1 MAETSMSSMRRAMDM
16 GEKLGLK
23 DAELAKFIEE
33 NEPKFAAE
41 IEREE
46 RRMERE
52 AKKEAEAEDRQLQM
66 KQMEIDS
73 QKQARELE
81 MQKEIEEKRLE
92 LEMKK
97 LEVETIRRDD
107 SKNESTGL
115 EWVSNKPKPK
125 LPVFDEKTD
134 DMDSYLQRFEWIA
147 ENYQWDKAEW
157 SFHLSQY
164 LKGKATETYTRMA
177 AENRKDYD
185 QVKEALLKRYNLTEE
200 GYRKRFRESKAEHDE
215 TPQQFLV
222 RLSTYID
229 KWVELSNCK
238 DLKELNLRE
247 QFIAACPTDLAVHLK
262 EMKFDSCDELAEAAD
277 RYLTAHGH
285 KMSFIRKTTPN
296 ETTITGHSYNE
307 KGHIANRCN
316 KKPQKYCAHCKMNN
330 HNLAECRRL
339 KTPTHKAGV
348 AEGETNPEGQN
359 TDEIKL
365 SGKRYVQ
372 VACCK
377 GKVGKMEN
385 GVNLVG
391 GYVNGKQV
399 EMIRDTG
406 CTTVVVKKSLVKAD
420 QYTGEEGYLRMAD
433 NTARKLPFA
442 KISIN
447 TPFYQ
452 GDVTAMVMETPIH
465 DLMLGNISGAR
476 SPCDPLPEQDRECS
490 AVTRAQAIENK
501 RGEKP
506 LSVVSNENIEV
517 NREDLIKSQREDDSL
532 KRLYDATEA
541 ITKGKQQTRFM
552 VKKDILYREYYHPGY
567 NSGQPIKQVV
577 VPKTLRVAVMRH
589 AHDSLLSGHLGIR
602 KTTDRI
608 LTNFF
613 WPGLHD
619 EVTRFCR
626 SCDICQR
633 TVKKGSVQKVP
644 LQRTPL
650 IETPF
655 KRCAVDLIGPI
666 NPPSEKGHRY
676 ILTLVDYATRYPEAV
691 PLKEI
696 SSEAVAEALIDIY
709 SRVGIPEEVIS
720 DRGTQ
725 FISEY
730 MEEFARLLGM
740 KQMPTTPYHAM
751 ANGLVERFN
760 GTLKSMLKKLCH
772 QEPRQWHRYIN
783 PALFAYREVP
793 QESTGFSPF
802 ELLYGRT
809 VRGPMDILRQLWT
822 QDDADGETK
831 SSYQH
836 VFDLRA
842 KLEDTM
848 ELAQKALE
856 GNKQRYK
863 HYFDKKAKKRE
874 FQEGDK
880 VLILL
885 PTNHNKLLMHWQGP
899 YNVEEKVGINAYRVQ
914 VKGKSRTYHANL
926 LKKYY
931 VRDSEKEITEVAGIG
946 EVEEEE
952 GTLAELYSG
961 KSVGTVKDLKM
972 GENISD
978 EQRKQIA
985 DIVKDYTDI
994 FTDRPGNCNLIKHPI
1009 TLTSNK
1015 PIKSK
1020 PYTLPYAVRES
1031 LREDIK
1037 DMLNT
1042 GIIRESNSPYASPVV
1057 LVKKPDGSNRLC
1069 ADYRNLNKIT
1079 VFDPEPM
1086 TTASDLFQKMSG
1098 NHHFSKVYL
1107 TKGYWQIPVEENDI
1121 PKTAFVTPDG
1131 QYEFIRM
1138 PFGMVNSGAT
1148 FVRGMKKL
1156 LKDLPGVD
1164 NYIDD
1169 IIVHT
1174 AKWEDH
1180 LDTLRELFT
1189 RLAKAQLT
1197 IKPTKCYLGGTS
1209 IEFLGHKV
1217 DRGELKPMEDNVE
1230 KITEAPR
1237 PLTKTQVRSFLGLT
1251 GYYREF
1257 VPNYAA
1263 IASPL
1268 SDLTKKGQPNKVI
1281 WTDAQ
1286 EKAYRKLRATITE
1299 KPVLKLPDITKQFT
1313 LRTDASDTGLG
1324 AVLLQEHDGKLFP
1337 VSYAS
1342 RKLLD
1347 RERNYSTIEKEC
1359 LAIVWAVKKYLPY
1372 LYGVEFILQ
1381 TDHQPLTYINRA
1393 KYENSRVMRWALYLQ
1408 DYRMTVESIKGK
1420 DNVGADYMS
1429 RIDSES

>member
-23 DAELAKFIEE
+23 DAELDKFIEE

-46 RRMERE
+46 RRMGRE
-52 AKKEAEAEDRQLQM
+52 AKKEAEAEDRQLQHQMQM

-73 QKQARELE
+73 RKQARELE
-81 MQKEIEEKRLE
+81 MQREIEEKRLAHE
-92 LEMKK
+92 LEIKK
-97 LEVETIRRDD
+97 LEVENIRMDD

-115 EWVSNKPKPK
+115 EWVSNKPKP
-125 LPVFDEKTD
+125 LLSVFDEKTD

-164 LKGKATETYTRMA
+164 LKGKATETYTRMV

-185 QVKEALLKRYNLTEE
+185 QVKEALLKRYNFTEE
-200 GYRKRFRESKAEHDE
+200 GYRKRFRESKAKHDE

-222 RLSTYID
+222 RLRTYID

-238 DLKELNLRE
+238 DLKKLNLRE
-247 QFIAACPTDLAVHLK
+247 QFIAACPTNLAVHLK
-262 EMKFDSCDELAEAAD
+262 EMKFDRCVELAEAAD
-277 RYLTAHGH
+277 RYLTAHAR
-285 KMSFIRKTTPN
+285 KMSFIKKTTPN

-330 HNLAECRRL
+330 HNTTECRRL

-365 SGKRYVQ
+365 SWKRYVQ

-442 KISIN
+442 KISID

-452 GDVTAMVMETPIH
+452 GDITAMVIETPIH

-476 SPCDPLPEQDRECS
+476 SPF
-490 AVTRAQAIENK
+490 
-501 RGEKP
+501 
-506 LSVVSNENIEV
+506 VSNENIEV

-552 VKKDILYREYYHPGY
+552 VKKDILYREYHHPGY

-589 AHDSLLSGHLGIR
+589 AHNSLLSGHLGIR
-602 KTTDRI
+602 KTIDRI

-619 EVTRFCR
+619 EVARFCR

-633 TVKKGSVQKVP
+633 NVKKGSVQKVP
-644 LQRTPL
+644 LHRTPL

-655 KRCAVDLIGPI
+655 KRCAVNLIGPI
-666 NPPSEKGHRY
+666 NPPSEKRHRY

-751 ANGLVERFN
+751 ANGLVERFI
-760 GTLKSMLKKLCH
+760 GTLKSMLKNLCH

-809 VRGPMDILRQLWT
+809 IRGPMDILRQLWT
-822 QDDADGETK
+822 QDDAVGETK

-874 FQEGDK
+874 FQKGDK

-899 YNVEEKVGINAYRVQ
+899 YNVEEKVGINAYQVQ
-914 VKGKSRTYHANL
+914 VKGKSRTYHANM

-931 VRDSEKEITEVAGIG
+931 VRDSEKEITEAAGIG

-952 GTLAELYSG
+952 GTLVELYSE

-978 EQRKQIA
+978 ELRKQIT

-1020 PYTLPYAVRES
+1020 PYTLPYVVRES

-1037 DMLNT
+1037 DILNT

-1098 NHHFSKVYL
+1098 DHYFSKL
-1107 TKGYWQIPVEENDI
+1107 RATKGYWQIPVEKSDI

-1148 FVRGMKKL
+1148 FVPDMKKL

-1164 NYIDD
+1164 NYIGD

-1174 AKWEDH
+1174 AKLEDH
-1180 LDTLRELFT
+1180 MDTLRELFT
-1189 RLAKAQLT
+1189 RLAKVQLT

-1209 IEFLGHKV
+1209 IEFLGHKI

-1237 PLTKTQVRSFLGLT
+1237 PLTKTQVWSFLGLT

-1257 VPNYAA
+1257 VPNYAV

-1324 AVLLQEHDGKLFP
+1324 AVLLQEHDRKIFP

-1381 TDHQPLTYINRA
+1381 TNHQPLTYINRA

-1420 DNVGADYMS
+1420 DNVEADYMS